1 MSQETNSD
9 SDRIHAHS
17 ERLNELIKAA
27 HMASLSETEA
37 GQFSAYLE
45 LFLRWN
51 ERINLSAIRD
61 AESILSRHFLESIL
75 CAKTLPASIASLLDY
90 GSGGGLPGVPIAIL
104 RPQTHITLAESQSK
118 KAAFLSE
125 VVRALGLNA
134 RVHSSRAELL
144 QTKFDCVTL
153 RAVDKMAEAVQSA
166 SALVAPDGRLVLMT
180 TTTDSI
186 ALTTAAGDFYEW
198 SWTPQSLPEAN
209 QRIILIGQKIKP

>member
-1 MSQETNSD
+1 
-9 SDRIHAHS
+9 
-17 ERLNELIKAA
+17 
-27 HMASLSETEA
+27 MAPLTETEA
-37 GQFSAYLE
+37 EQFSAYLE

-75 CAKTLPASIASLLDY
+75 CARALPAPIATLLDY

-104 RPQTHITLAESQSK
+104 NPEVHVTLAESQSK

-125 VVRALGLNA
+125 VVRALSLNA
-134 RVHSSRAELL
+134 KVHSSRAELL

-166 SALVAPDGRLVLMT
+166 STLVALNGWLVLMT
-180 TTTDSI
+180 TSTDSS
-186 ALTTAAGDFYEW
+186 ALTTAAGDLYEW
-198 SWTPQSLPEAN
+198 STPQSLPGADL
-209 QRIILIGQKIKP
+209 RIILIGQKSKP

>member
-1 MSQETNSD
+1 VSQETNSD
-9 SDRIHAHS
+9 SDGIHTHR

-27 HMASLSETEA
+27 RMAPLTETEA
-37 GQFSAYLE
+37 EQFSAYLE

-75 CAKTLPASIASLLDY
+75 CARALPAPIAILLDY

-104 RPQTHITLAESQSK
+104 NPEVHVTLAESQSK

-125 VVRALGLNA
+125 VVRALSLNA
-134 RVHSSRAELL
+134 KVHSSRAELL

-166 SALVAPDGRLVLMT
+166 STLVALNGWLVLMT
-180 TTTDSI
+180 TSTDSS
-186 ALTTAAGDFYEW
+186 ALTTAAGDLYEW
-198 SWTPQSLPEAN
+198 STPQSLPGADL
-209 QRIILIGQKIKP
+209 RIILIGQKSKP